1 MDRLLL
7 VGDRLKT
14 LNTLD
19 PEHCTARAEKIFPF
33 KSSKLR
39 SNAHEWPHPAAQN
52 VRTLLLA
59 EQRRT
64 RSASSADTGI
74 SGLMSCRRG

>member
-1 MDRLLL
+1 M
-7 VGDRLKT
+7 T
-14 LNTLD
+14 LNIAQPVPKNISL
-19 PEHCTARAEKIFPF
+19 

-39 SNAHEWPHPAAQN
+39 RNAHEWPHPAAQN
-52 VRTLLLA
+52 VRMLLLA

-74 SGLMSCRRG
+74 SGLMSCRHG